1 MFREFFKKNYKSR
14 NLLSPEE
21 VDELEQEVKRLKE
34 DVAVREVQII
44 KFGRLIHEDPVN
56 TNKYAKRIT
65 IHNRIINDN
74 KQKINELEIKL
85 LDK

>member
-21 VDELEQEVKRLKE
+21 AEELEQEVKRLKE

-44 KFGRLIHEDPVN
+44 KLGRLIHEDPMN
-56 TNKYAKRIT
+56 TSRYAKRIN
-65 IHNRIINDN
+65 IHNRIVNDN